1 MTVSSLCLTIS
12 RPAALAGTQFVSVE
26 DWGGE
31 WEGRTDVVAGPRV
44 YLDCAR
50 GDGVEAGAGGGVV
63 EGEGEAGGAG

>member
-26 DWGGE
+26 DKGGG
-31 WEGRTDVVAGPRV
+31 GRTDVVAGPRV

>member
-1 MTVSSLCLTIS
+1 M
-12 RPAALAGTQFVSVE
+12 LASKMG
-26 DWGGE
+26 GGE